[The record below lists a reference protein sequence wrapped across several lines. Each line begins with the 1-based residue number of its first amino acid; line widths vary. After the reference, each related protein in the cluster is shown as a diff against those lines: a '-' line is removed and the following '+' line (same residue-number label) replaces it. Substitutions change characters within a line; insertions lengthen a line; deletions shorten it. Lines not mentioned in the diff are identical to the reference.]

1 MPPLRGVEGSTS
13 GTLLANRGARLKV
26 FKRALRWSQGGNGE
40 QRADDTLYVV
50 GEKVLLR
57 DKRAGDI
64 AVDYSWRRDPEL
76 SRLDATRPMQM
87 SFSDYRRYAREEI
100 EHDSRWSRRFAI
112 DTHDG
117 RHIGNCMYYDVDER
131 RGEAELGIM
140 IGDREYWSQGYGT
153 DAVNTLVDYIFTSTK
168 LDRVYL
174 HTLSWNSRA
183 RRCFAKAGFVEV
195 RDVRRNSMD
204 FVRMEVLRKD
214 WEGSRRRRVDGEGDS
229 SAVEME
235 RRPLAAAP
243 GVRSGTGEVEPVA

>member
-1 MPPLRGVEGSTS
+1 M
-13 GTLLANRGARLKV
+13 

-57 DKRAGDI
+57 DKRADDI
-64 AVDYSWRRDPEL
+64 AVDYGWRRDPEL

-87 SFSDYRRYAREEI
+87 SFSDYRRYAREEL

-131 RGEAELGIM
+131 RGGAELGIM

-153 DAVNTLVDYIFTSTK
+153 DVVYTLLDFIFTSTK
-168 LDRVYL
+168 LNKVYL

-204 FVRMEVLRKD
+204 FVRMEVLRAD
-214 WEGSRRRRVDGEGDS
+214 WESGRLHRADCEDS
-229 SAVEME
+229 GIAVEMAG
-235 RRPLAAAP
+235 RPLTTAP
-243 GVRSGTGEVEPVA
+243 SVRSGTGEVEPVA

>member
-1 MPPLRGVEGSTS
+1 M
-13 GTLLANRGARLKV
+13 
-26 FKRALRWSQGGNGE
+26 FKRALRWSQGGQGGR
-40 QRADDTLYVV
+40 RADDILYVV

-57 DKRAGDI
+57 DKRADDI

-100 EHDSRWSRRFAI
+100 EHDRRWSRRFAI
-112 DTHDG
+112 DTHGG

-153 DAVNTLVDYIFTSTK
+153 DAVNTLLDYIFTSTRLNK
-168 LDRVYL
+168 VYL

-204 FVRMEVLRKD
+204 FVRMEVLRGD
-214 WEGSRRRRVDGEGDS
+214 WEDSRRRNTDGEDEGT
-229 SAVEME
+229 AME
-235 RRPLAAAP
+235 RARRPLAATLS
-243 GVRSGTGEVEPVA
+243 VRSGTGEVEPVA